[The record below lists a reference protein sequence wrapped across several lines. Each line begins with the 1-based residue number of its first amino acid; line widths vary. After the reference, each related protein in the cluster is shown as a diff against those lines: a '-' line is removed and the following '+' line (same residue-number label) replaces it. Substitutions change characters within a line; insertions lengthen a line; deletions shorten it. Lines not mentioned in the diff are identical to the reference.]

1 MTTVRT
7 DPQSPH
13 AYWTVGRGNSDR
25 AFRAARRHSRVVRT
39 LRVAIPLAVA
49 LAFAVIFLLVYF
61 NPLRML
67 AKLPVDIGS
76 LVVAGTKITMEKPHL
91 SGFTSDARAYELSAD
106 MAKQDVTKPDI
117 IELRNIRAKVQ
128 MQDKS
133 MMELSAATGLY
144 DSKGETLKLDQDIL
158 LSSSTGY
165 RGRLS
170 EAMIDI
176 RKGNVVSEHPVELK
190 MLQGTLN
197 ANRLEIV
204 DSGDLVRFDGGVS
217 LTLML
222 SNAAVPPAKTGVQ

>member
-1 MTTVRT
+1 
-7 DPQSPH
+7 
-13 AYWTVGRGNSDR
+13 
-25 AFRAARRHSRVVRT
+25 
-39 LRVAIPLAVA
+39 
-49 LAFAVIFLLVYF
+49 
-61 NPLRML
+61 
-67 AKLPVDIGS
+67 
-76 LVVAGTKITMEKPHL
+76 
-91 SGFTSDARAYELSAD
+91 
-106 MAKQDVTKPDI
+106 
-117 IELRNIRAKVQ
+117 
-128 MQDKS
+128 

-176 RKGNVVSEHPVELK
+176 RKGHVVSTQPVEVE

-197 ANRLEIV
+197 AKGLEIV

-222 SNAAVPPAKTGVQ
+222 SNAAAPPAKTGVQ